1 MPGEV
6 SLDQVAVLQAAE
18 QVLLTAHLLLKVH
31 SVFFSKG
38 EGLVTETGLVA
49 NLGWEARRAK
59 LALDQ
64 LVGSNNWSNIHG

>member
-1 MPGEV
+1 MYTV
-6 SLDQVAVLQAAE
+6 FI
-18 QVLLTAHLLLKVH
+18 AHLLLNVH
-31 SVFFSKG
+31 GVLTKG

-64 LVGSNNWSNIHG
+64 LVGSNSNIV

>member
-1 MPGEV
+1 MNTV
-6 SLDQVAVLQAAE
+6 F
-18 QVLLTAHLLLKVH
+18 LT
-31 SVFFSKG
+31 KG